1 MDQYVVSGMA
11 MNRENLTNPV
21 PVEPR
26 ASAALT
32 TTNAPATHREN
43 SGGVCVCVRARG
55 MDTFGRRKARAYLSR
70 LSIAYCA
77 SSGVKPLPY
86 SLVSWS

>member
-1 MDQYVVSGMA
+1 MDQYVVSGLV

-43 SGGVCVCVRARG
+43 GEGVCVCVLLKECWAPLGVEKRG
-55 MDTFGRRKARAYLSR
+55 PIYQDYL
-70 LSIAYCA
+70 
-77 SSGVKPLPY
+77 
-86 SLVSWS
+86 